1 MSYFQLDIPSVV
13 AEYYV
18 DMADAG
24 KFVAFQE
31 CHVST
36 TSVDINHNSNNCYYC
51 YYKRHPWVMA
61 Y

>member
-1 MSYFQLDIPSVV
+1 MSYFQWDIPSVV
-13 AEYYV
+13 AKYYV
-18 DMADAG
+18 DMTDAG

-36 TSVDINHNSNNCYYC
+36 TSVDINHNSNNCDYC
-51 YYKRHPWVMA
+51 YYEGHPWVMA

>member
-1 MSYFQLDIPSVV
+1 MSYFQWDIPSVV

-36 TSVDINHNSNNCYYC
+36 TSVDI
-51 YYKRHPWVMA
+51 KPQLQQL
-61 Y
+61 